1 MFRKGQTFPPITRME
16 LRAKRREEKAGCV
29 PERDTY
35 TSPLPLLLCRCGLGH
50 EGAPFFTPRQ
60 PTPSGGGKVNNNT
73 LPPQSVFVLRLLY
86 HIERLLLVIVR
97 LILRRQV
104 LLARQ
109 HLLLLLIRLSDCSWL
124 RAAQLRPP
132 PILLSDCSRLY
143 LG

>member
-1 MFRKGQTFPPITRME
+1 MCLRETHTPPPSRCCCVGVGLATR
-16 LRAKRREEKAGCV
+16 V
-29 PERDTY
+29 PRFSRLA
-35 TSPLPLLLCRCGLGH
+35 SPH
-50 EGAPFFTPRQ
+50 RQ
-60 PTPSGGGKVNNNT
+60 SSFAYYII
-73 LPPQSVFVLRLLY
+73 LSDCSW
-86 HIERLLLVIVR
+86 